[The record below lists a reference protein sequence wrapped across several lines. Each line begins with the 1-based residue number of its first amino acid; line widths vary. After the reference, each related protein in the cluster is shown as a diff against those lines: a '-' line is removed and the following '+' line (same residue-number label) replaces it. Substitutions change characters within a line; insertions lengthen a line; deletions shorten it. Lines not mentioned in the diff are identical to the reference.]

1 MSDRFTIRETPL
13 AGLVTVARHP
23 RRDERGEFERLFCEH
38 DLAAVLP
45 PGRRIV
51 QINRSRTTTAGLV
64 RGLHFQQPPHAELK
78 IVTCL
83 RGAAFD
89 VAVDARPHS
98 PTRHRWHGVVLAAE
112 EHTAVVIPEGFAHGF
127 QALTPDCELLYFHTA
142 AWVADAEAGLHPL
155 DPAFGIRW
163 PLPVAGLSTRDQG
176 HPFLAV
182 DPTAAPF
189 PAEAAA

>member
-13 AGLVTVARHP
+13 AGLVTITRHP
-23 RRDERGEFERLFCEH
+23 LRDERGEFERLFCER
-38 DLAAVLP
+38 DLAEVLP
-45 PGRRIV
+45 SGQRIV
-51 QINRSRTTTAGLV
+51 QVNRSRTTTAGLV
-64 RGLHFQQPPHAELK
+64 RGLHYQRPPHAEFK

-89 VAVDARPHS
+89 VAVDVRPGS
-98 PTRHRWHGVVLAAE
+98 PTRHRWQGLVLAAE
-112 EHTAVVIPEGFAHGF
+112 EHTAVMIPEGFAHGF

-155 DPAFGIRW
+155 DPALGIRW
-163 PLPVAGLSTRDQG
+163 PLPVAGLSARDQD
-176 HPFLAV
+176 HPFLAGAE
-182 DPTAAPF
+182 TAAPF